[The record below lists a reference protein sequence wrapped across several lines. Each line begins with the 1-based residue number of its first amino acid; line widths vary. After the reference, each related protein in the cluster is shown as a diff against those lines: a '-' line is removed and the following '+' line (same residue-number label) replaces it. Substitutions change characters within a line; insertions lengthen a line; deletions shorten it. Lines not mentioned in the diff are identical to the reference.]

1 MSKQEKHEET
11 TCWYSWKLY
20 GLEIMTK
27 KIILT
32 FQSYF
37 FSNILSY
44 TRATSQNKGQLVS
57 WSLKIKTLIILGL
70 QDVFQHTCVHTVM
83 LRIFCL

>member
-37 FSNILSY
+37 SSNILSY
-44 TRATSQNKGQLVS
+44 IRATTQNKGRLVS
-57 WSLKIKTLIILGL
+57 
-70 QDVFQHTCVHTVM
+70 
-83 LRIFCL
+83 